1 MLKSTRK
8 NCMYSLTNF
17 KNFLFLVIFAISLL
31 LSRKKFCEDK
41 SEKLISEPH
50 FLKVQT
56 FIPPVKNVPGRW
68 QTAKPFKTRFQKKR
82 SKKSCFFFKLNIFII
97 NNFLDQF
104 RIYHWK
110 GHVLNFTNIS
120 LSIFSVAN
128 SICYTA
134 SKTGVSFMPFWPFKG

>member
-1 MLKSTRK
+1 MFIFSDKK
-8 NCMYSLTNF
+8 NPEFIRENF
-17 KNFLFLVIFAISLL
+17 VIRAP
-31 LSRKKFCEDK
+31 FCNDK

-50 FLKVQT
+50 LLKVQT

-68 QTAKPFKTRFQKKR
+68 QTGKPFKTRFQKK
-82 SKKSCFFFKLNIFII
+82 KIEKIVLLFFKLNIFII

-110 GHVLNFTNIS
+110 GHVLNFTNMS

-128 SICYTA
+128 SISYTA
-134 SKTGVSFMPFWPFKG
+134 SKTGVPFMPFWPLKS